1 MPHITVTAPPPEEPA
16 TPPRTAATSVDEPR
30 LSSSSSSATT
40 AQTDAHS
47 TAPLHD
53 QLAVPPEAH
62 TRPGTRERSASAVTV
77 PETTW
82 LNPDHPPR
90 LDTFHFGLK
99 GPLLYLCFLLV
110 FNVVIPCLLFY
121 LIRDNTDVS
130 DKELIGIGSAALG
143 ASSCFDAPFRMWR
156 LTRHRAKYGPLHYPF
171 APDPAFERA
180 GKRWLPKEMP
190 RSWWYLDATM
200 WMYQAGLFSMAA
212 PLAIAP
218 AIPLFNFYLF
228 SLAMLVIPVMILF
241 ALSLKVWR
249 LNLWLSSDPPRTPSK
264 PAAFYALED
273 CGAVD
278 FKHGREWRK
287 RCQARYAASPPF
299 RAMMWNQ
306 TLLWAVGMAVFV
318 GVTAAVDWTARL
330 EFAFGFVLG
339 LFFIWALV
347 WGTLSY
353 LHVHLSLQRELKWWR
368 AEYATSVVTNLV
380 PHDEPH
386 ACGPDGTGER
396 ARLEGAA
403 GVELEGKGARARGG
417 GGRTRGYSVHAR
429 LEVPP
434 QGEMAQVRAPSLLSV
449 DREGAEGRAV

>member
-1 MPHITVTAPPPEEPA
+1 MPAITVTAPPPEPA
-16 TPPRTAATSVDEPR
+16 STTTAATSVDEPR
-30 LSSSSSSATT
+30 LSSSASSATT
-40 AQTDAHS
+40 NAAAADAQS

-53 QLAVPPEAH
+53 QLAVPVEAH
-62 TRPGTRERSASAVTV
+62 TRRGYRERSASAVTL
-77 PETTW
+77 PETTI

-110 FNVVIPCLLFY
+110 FNVAIPCILFY
-121 LIRDNTDVS
+121 VLRDNTPIS

-180 GKRWLPKEMP
+180 GKRWLPKDMP

-200 WMYQAGLFSMAA
+200 WMYQAGLFSMAV

-228 SLAMLVIPVMILF
+228 SLAMLVIPVGILF
-241 ALSLKVWR
+241 TLSLKVWR
-249 LNLWLSSDPPRTPSK
+249 LPIWLSSDPPRTPSK
-264 PAAFYALED
+264 PAVYYALED
-273 CGAVD
+273 CGSVD
-278 FKHGREWRK
+278 FRHGREWRK

-318 GVTAAVDWTARL
+318 GVTAAVDWTAHL
-330 EFAFGFVLG
+330 DFAFGFVLG
-339 LFFIWALV
+339 LFFIWALA

-353 LHVHLSLQRELKWWR
+353 LHVHHSLGRELEWWR
-368 AEYATSVVTNLV
+368 AEYATTVVNALV
-380 PHDEPH
+380 PHDDEPH
-386 ACGPDGTGER
+386 ACGPDGTRER
-396 ARLEGAA
+396 RERFEGAA
-403 GVELEGKGARARGG
+403 GVEPARGGKG

-429 LEVPP
+429 LEVRP
-434 QGEMAQVRAPSLLSV
+434 QSEMAQVRAPSLLGV
-449 DREGAEGRAV
+449 DRAGAGGQVV